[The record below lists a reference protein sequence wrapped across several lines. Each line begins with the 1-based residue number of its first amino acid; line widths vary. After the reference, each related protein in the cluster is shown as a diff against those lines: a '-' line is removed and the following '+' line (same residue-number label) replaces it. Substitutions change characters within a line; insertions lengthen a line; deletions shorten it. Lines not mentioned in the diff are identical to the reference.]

1 MDKIVFLFGRKAPQ
15 THAEFAEHYL
25 HHHAPLG
32 LEVAVQMDGYTVNL
46 VPDEAAAIDAVTETW
61 TPSIDAFMDPQ
72 RAFANEADMVELM
85 TDDASFIGTTQ
96 PYVVAEELSV
106 GAWPDGPTRVR
117 TPGMKRISLHPTD
130 ATVPSADR
138 VDGLQRVV
146 RNRVL
151 QALAPDAPE
160 LAVILLEWA
169 ESVDALTPLD
179 SSSVVSYLVEEHV
192 QRQPSERATG

>member
-25 HHHAPLG
+25 DHHAPLG
-32 LEVAVQMDGYTVNL
+32 LKVAVQMDGYTVNL

-61 TPSIDAFMDPQ
+61 TPSIEGFMDPQ

-96 PYVVAEELSV
+96 PYVVAEELVV
-106 GAWPDGPTRVR
+106 GEWPDGPVRER
-117 TPGMKRISLHPTD
+117 TPGVKRISLHPTD
-130 ATVPSADR
+130 ATLPATA
-138 VDGLQRVV
+138 GCTRVV

-151 QALAPDAPE
+151 QALAPDAPV

-169 ESVDALTPLD
+169 GTADDLAPLA
-179 SSSVVSYLVEEHV
+179 VASYLVEEHV
-192 QRQPSERATG
+192 QRQPTR